1 MHSYED
7 MAALHAHAEAC
18 EILEAMSPV
27 SVGRWYDAMTF
38 RLQKM
43 IQKYRKSNP
52 EYADMLTKYWTQWS
66 GKGQEVR
73 DMSPEGFDYLSGS
86 AQTMSTMDWPEA
98 SFFQGIIMT
107 LNSVAQDIRGS
118 AIGAGNAERNEPFM
132 GGAGAST
139 PPMGTDFGP
148 EDQAPPGAEQPLEP
162 GAEGQP
168 GKPPAPGEGPTPPGE
183 EKPETPMSV

>member
-7 MAALHAHAEAC
+7 MAIAHAHGEPC
-18 EILEAMSPV
+18 EILEAMSPI

-52 EYADMLTKYWTQWS
+52 EYADMLTKYWTQWA

-73 DMSPEGFDYLSGS
+73 DMSPESFDYLSGS

-148 EDQAPPGAEQPLEP
+148 EDQAPPGAEQPPEP
-162 GAEGQP
+162 GAAGQP
-168 GKPPAPGEGPTPPGE
+168 GTPPAPGEGPTPGE
-183 EKPETPMSV
+183 KEPETQMRV